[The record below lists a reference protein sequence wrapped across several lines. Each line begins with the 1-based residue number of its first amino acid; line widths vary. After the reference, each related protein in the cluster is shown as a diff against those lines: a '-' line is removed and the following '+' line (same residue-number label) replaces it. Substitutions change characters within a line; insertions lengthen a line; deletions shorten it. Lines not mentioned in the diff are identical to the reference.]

1 MQPSD
6 RRRELPHP
14 WLTDGGEMAQRMR
27 SYDWAQTSLGPLDR
41 WPQGLRSA
49 VSVCLGSRFP
59 IVIYWGPDGVTLYN
73 DGYVPILAG
82 KHPWALGRPCRE
94 VWNEIWPVIGPM
106 LEDVRTTGQATWSDD
121 QLLILHR
128 HGYPEECYF
137 SFSFG
142 PVRGERG
149 EIDGVFT
156 AVIETTDRVIGERRL
171 GTLRELSVDGM
182 GKSDADVCAQAAGI
196 LGLNPSDVPF
206 ALFFIMDEA
215 ARTAQL
221 LGAAGI
227 EPDALAFGEPVD
239 LQATTRL
246 AAILHEA
253 IRTREAIE
261 APPDVF
267 VRALPAQASPAQVL
281 VLPLSAGTQPAG
293 VLVAGVSRHLALRGH
308 YRDFFDLVASRVSTA
323 IASGRAYHEERR
335 RAQALADI
343 DRAKTAFF
351 SNVSHEFRTPLTLML
366 GPLED
371 RLASV
376 GLPAEIRADLEV
388 VHRNGVRL
396 LRLVNTL
403 LDFSRIEAGRVDAVY
418 EPTDL
423 ATYTAELASVFRS
436 AIERAGLRLVVD
448 CPPLSAPVYVDR
460 EMWEKIVLNLLSN
473 AFKFTFE
480 GEITVSMRQSDD
492 GVALCVRDTG
502 VGIAPEELPHVF
514 ERFHRVRGAQSRT
527 HEGTGIG
534 LALVQEL
541 VRLHRG
547 EISASSQVN
556 RGSIFT
562 VVIPRGSAH
571 VPPDRIGAARSR
583 VSTATAVA
591 PYVAETLS
599 WVPDDVVP
607 DTDRAKDALIETSG
621 ARVLLADDNADMR
634 EYVRGLLAR
643 HWAVEAV
650 ADGRAALEAA
660 RSRVPDLILTDVM
673 MPGLD
678 GFELL
683 RELRADPTTREIPVI
698 LLSARA
704 GEESRVEGL
713 EAGADDYLIKPFSAR
728 ELLAHVDAHL
738 KLKSLRERLQASLR
752 ESHERLA
759 HELADM
765 TRLQQVSTRLI
776 GTDDPE
782 TLLLEIVDAAIAV
795 TTADMGNIQLLD
807 ADAGSLKIVASR
819 GFERPFLE
827 FFDAVHDGHAACG
840 TAMQSRERVIIDDVA
855 ASPLFVGTPALD
867 VMLAAKALA
876 VQSTPLISRSGRL
889 VGMFSTHYRAPHRPS
904 DRELRLL
911 DILARQAADAIERM
925 QAEQGLRHRTEQ
937 FEALLDNAP
946 LGVYLVDADL
956 RIRQVNPVARPVFGD
971 IPDLIGRDFD
981 EVIHILWAKPYA
993 DEIVRLFRHTLETGE
1008 PYFTA
1013 EHVEQRLDR
1022 GMTEYYEWRINRI
1035 PLPDGRHGVVCY
1047 FRDISAEVQARMA
1060 IAESAREA
1068 ERAKAQAEAA
1078 NRAKDEFLATLSHE
1092 LRTPLNS
1099 ILGWTR
1105 MLRAGSLDAA
1115 ATQRALEVVD
1125 RNVNHQNRLITDL
1138 LDISRI
1144 ISGKLTLETAVVD
1157 LRAIVVSVIEMLQPS
1172 AQAKSVA
1179 IVSALTRGA
1188 VPVDGDAERLR
1199 QIVANLM
1206 SNAVKFT
1213 PSGGQVT
1220 ARLETTGDRARLT
1233 VSDTGKGI
1241 SPEFLPHIFERFR
1254 QADASSTRAQAGLGL
1269 GLAIVRHIAEL
1280 HGGSISAESAGADKG
1295 ATFTVE
1301 LPLALASRDRSS
1313 VPDALR
1319 RNGMALDPAT
1329 ALEGI
1334 SVLIVEDDADS
1345 RDLLAMVLASRGAGV
1360 TAVETVREALG
1371 VAREARPD
1379 VIVCDLAMPGED
1391 GFAFI
1396 RTLRSSPAD
1405 EAAAIPALAL
1415 TAYAR
1420 LEDRD
1425 RALRAGFQLH
1435 MSKPVEPRDFVDAVA
1450 RLARRPT
1457 RQPLSS
1463 AAGTSD

>member
-1 MQPSD
+1 MRPSD
-6 RRRELPHP
+6 SDRELPFP
-14 WLTDGGEMAQRMR
+14 WLTGGGEMAQRMR
-27 SYDWAQTSLGPLDR
+27 SYDWAQTALGPPDR
-41 WPQGLRSA
+41 WPQSLRSA

-73 DGYVPILAG
+73 DGYVAILAG

-94 VWNEIWPVIGPM
+94 VWKEIWPVIGPM
-106 LEDVRTTGQATWSDD
+106 LEGVRTTGQATWSDD
-121 QLLILHR
+121 QLLFLHR

-156 AVIETTDRVIGERRL
+156 AVIETTDRVLGERRL
-171 GTLRELSVDGM
+171 RILRELSVDGM
-182 GKSDADVCAQAAGI
+182 GKSDADVCAQTASI
-196 LGLNPSDVPF
+196 LALNPSDVPF
-206 ALFFIMDEA
+206 ALFFIVDGS
-215 ARTAQL
+215 ARTADL
-221 LGAAGI
+221 LNATGI
-227 EPDALAFGEPVD
+227 EPGALALGETVD
-239 LQATTRL
+239 LQATTRP
-246 AAILHEA
+246 AAILQEA

-261 APPDVF
+261 ASPDAF
-267 VRALPAQASPAQVL
+267 VRALPAHASPEHVL
-281 VLPLSAGTQPAG
+281 VLPLLAGTQPAG

-323 IASGRAYHEERR
+323 IASGRAYQEERR
-335 RAQALADI
+335 RAEALADI

-366 GPLED
+366 GPLQD

-376 GLPAEIRADLEV
+376 DVPAELRAELEV

-423 ATYTAELASVFRS
+423 AAYTAELASVFRS
-436 AIERAGLRLVVD
+436 AIERAGLRLVLD
-448 CPPLSAPVYVDR
+448 CPPLSEPIYVDR

-480 GEITVSMRQSDD
+480 GEIAVSVRERDD
-492 GVALCVRDTG
+492 RVTLLVRDTG
-502 VGIAPEELPHVF
+502 VGIAPGELPHIF

-541 VRLHRG
+541 VKLHRG
-547 EISASSQVN
+547 EITARSQVN
-556 RGSIFT
+556 GGSTFA
-562 VVIPRGSAH
+562 VVIPRGSSH
-571 VPPDRIGAARSR
+571 LPPDRIDTARR
-583 VSTATAVA
+583 RASTATGVV
-591 PYVAETLS
+591 PYVAETRS
-599 WVPDDVVP
+599 WLPDDVVRVTEP
-607 DTDRAKDALIETSG
+607 AGSAPIATSG

-634 EYVRGLLAR
+634 EYLRRLLAR
-643 HWAVEAV
+643 HWTIEAV
-650 ADGRAALEAA
+650 GDGRAALAAA
-660 RSRVPDLILTDVM
+660 RTRVPDLVLTDVM

-683 RELRADPTTREIPVI
+683 RELRADASTREVPVI

-713 EAGADDYLIKPFSAR
+713 EAGADGYLVKPFSAR
-728 ELLAHVDAHL
+728 ELIAHVDAHL
-738 KLKSLRERLQASLR
+738 KLKSLREKLQASLR
-752 ESHERLA
+752 ESHQRLA
-759 HELADM
+759 DELADM

-776 GTDDPE
+776 GTDDLDA
-782 TLLLEIVDAAIAV
+782 LLLEIVDAAIAV
-795 TTADMGNIQLLD
+795 TAANMANIQLLD
-807 ADAGSLKIVASR
+807 PDAGTLKIVASR
-819 GFERPFLE
+819 GFDAPFLK
-827 FFDAVHDGHAACG
+827 FFDTVHDGQAACG
-840 TAMQSRERVIIDDVA
+840 TAMRSGERVIIEDVA
-855 ASPLFVGTPALD
+855 ASPLFAGTPALD

-889 VGMFSTHYRAPHRPS
+889 VGMFSTHYHTSRRPS

-925 QAEQGLRHRTEQ
+925 QAEEGLRQRTEQ

-946 LGVYLVDADL
+946 LGVYLVDADF

-993 DEIVRLFRHTLETGE
+993 DEVVRLFRHTLETGE
-1008 PYFTA
+1008 PYFTP
-1013 EHVEQRLDR
+1013 ERIEQRLDR
-1022 GMTEYYEWRINRI
+1022 GVTEYYEWRINRI

-1047 FRDISAEVQARMA
+1047 FRDISGEVQARLA
-1060 IAESAREA
+1060 IAESAWEA
-1068 ERAKAQAEAA
+1068 ECAKAEAEAA

-1157 LRAIVVSVIEMLQPS
+1157 LRAIVASVIEMLQPS
-1172 AQAKSVA
+1172 AQAKSLS
-1179 IVSALTRGA
+1179 ITPRLSRGA

-1199 QIVANLM
+1199 QVVTNLV

-1220 ARLETTGDRARLT
+1220 VRLESAGDRVRLT

-1241 SPEFLPHIFERFR
+1241 SAEFLPYIFERFR
-1254 QADASSTRAQAGLGL
+1254 QADVTSTRAQAGLGL

-1280 HGGSISAESAGADKG
+1280 HGGSIRAESAGEGKG

-1301 LPLALASRDRSS
+1301 LPLALAGQDRSS
-1313 VPDALR
+1313 VAEALAQNR
-1319 RNGMALDPAT
+1319 MAGSPAKT
-1329 ALEGI
+1329 LEGI

-1345 RDLLAMVLASRGAGV
+1345 RELFATVLVSRGAEV
-1360 TAVETVREALG
+1360 TVVETVREALA
-1371 VAREARPD
+1371 VARAARPD

-1396 RTLRSSPAD
+1396 RTLRSWPGD

-1425 RALRAGFQLH
+1425 RALGAGFQLH
-1435 MSKPVEPRDFVDAVA
+1435 MAKPVEPRDFVEAVA
-1450 RLARRPT
+1450 QLARRRT
-1457 RQPLSS
+1457 RHEPRR
-1463 AAGTSD
+1463 GW